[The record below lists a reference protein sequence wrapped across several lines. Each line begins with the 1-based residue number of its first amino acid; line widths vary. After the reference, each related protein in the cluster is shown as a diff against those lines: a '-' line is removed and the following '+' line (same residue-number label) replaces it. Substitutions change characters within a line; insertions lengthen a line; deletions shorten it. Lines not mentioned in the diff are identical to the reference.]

1 VYSAPVA
8 AAQPGSAIGEVKA
21 DWKKT
26 KARYVRVTAKNA
38 QTKKAPAADKEASTW
53 LFADELVVQ

>member
-1 VYSAPVA
+1 
-8 AAQPGSAIGEVKA
+8 VKA

-38 QTKKAPAADKEASTW
+38 QAKKAAAADKEASTW